1 MIHVQVSEAL
11 RREKVN
17 EENDNAR
24 KTRAE
29 WVRLKQLEDPQLA
42 MWGLA
47 VVIMLINN
55 DGLSVRDTFVLE
67 CFSWASAYGIY
78 YHTPCVT

>member
-42 MWGLA
+42 M
-47 VVIMLINN
+47 
-55 DGLSVRDTFVLE
+55 
-67 CFSWASAYGIY
+67 
-78 YHTPCVT
+78 